1 MSLVVVRCQ
10 PLRRALALYEE
21 YLILSFSGYLE
32 GDIYSHCWF
41 YESARR
47 SFEHEGYGETCG
59 GITAISLTAFMVES
73 YLNLCCKLIFDARSR
88 ASKVLDHPPSDFFKL
103 IEQTPKGIDI
113 HERVAIAYGYKAQLE
128 KLANALEA
136 KVTGRKKAKYIR
148 LRSDKSFYEIDDAIR
163 FSPRAK
169 FDALTEALYEDERI
183 KKAHRE
189 LIDEL
194 FKLRNS
200 LAHGR
205 SELVKSSFTVASDTD
220 SSFSPDLVPAL
231 QASWQ
236 EKCSQKNAQKL
247 FNNSCE
253 VIEFLSNCAFGN
265 RHPFRMPTQIGALTQ
280 G

>member
-1 MSLVVVRCQ
+1 M
-10 PLRRALALYEE
+10 
-21 YLILSFSGYLE
+21 SFSGYLE

-73 YLNLCCKLIFDARSR
+73 YLNLCCKLIFDVQSR
-88 ASKVLDHPPSDFFKL
+88 VSKVLDHPPSDFLKL
-103 IEQTPKGIDI
+103 IDQTPKGIDI
-113 HERVAIAYGYKAQLE
+113 HDRVSIAYGYKEQLE
-128 KLANALEA
+128 KLTNALEA
-136 KVTGRKKAKYIR
+136 KVSGRKKDDFIR
-148 LRSDKSFYEIDDAIR
+148 FRAEKSFYEIDDSIR

-169 FDALTEALYEDERI
+169 FDALTEALYEDECI
-183 KKAHRE
+183 EKEHRE
-189 LIDEL
+189 LIGEL

-205 SELVKSSFTVASDTD
+205 SELVKSSFTVVRDTHSNF
-220 SSFSPDLVPAL
+220 SSDLVPVL

-236 EKCSQKNAQKL
+236 EKCSQKNAYKL
-247 FNNSCE
+247 FNDSCE
-253 VIEFLSNCAFGN
+253 VIKFLSNSAFGN
-265 RHPFRMPTQIGALTQ
+265 KYPFRMPTQVGTFTQ